1 MNNWLLLNLL
11 LNFLFLSLVPAQ
23 AATYALLIGVGEYD
37 DPKVPDLPFI
47 DNDVRNLEN
56 TLARYGGIES
66 GRIMKLHDDS
76 VDYPPTKSNVEQQVP
91 LLIQALQP
99 EDTVIIFFSG
109 HGVNGGDGK
118 LYLCPKDARVDD
130 IESTCIAASWLR
142 DQIRTANAGTKIFLF
157 DSCHAG
163 NTKDILPFDLPDA
176 TSTAKS
182 IVSNKGG
189 VFTIASCKANEK
201 SQIWQQMRQS
211 LFSYWLIQGLRGH
224 ANSDQDDF
232 IDTDELYAYVNE
244 HVTHSARVWLDK
256 QQSPVRL
263 SAEVSGV
270 PKVIKLS
277 PQPLQTV
284 IADLAEAA
292 TWNIAENQKQNVG
305 IIAFT
310 SVGADG
316 EFFSGPYGHLAF
328 TCTKDVEKSIL
339 NFIGKRKLQIDVVS
353 DRVLGTALRQVG
365 FSVED
370 LGNREKLKT
379 IGEKTGADVLVT
391 GSFRSRE
398 KNIFTLDL
406 RADDLEGRRVGATM
420 SGVAK
425 ASPNIMGELAISAD
439 TRKAAQAKPDLEV
452 PILPSTSPVDRI
464 SEEIAEHEGKDHP
477 MLDADFPYR
486 AWIEVDG
493 KLSRG
498 KLCKNDRNKWFI
510 PIPQG
515 KRFVVRAKNKT
526 DKLVLVKILADGFS
540 TLPSFTGEPMPRE
553 HLADAQAYYL
563 TPENDRFAIEGFLT
577 ELGDKKGK
585 LKYFM
590 LGDVSES
597 YANRRKYTEQLGII
611 SVAFY
616 EAVPSKRGGG
626 VGIVDGGDGE
636 TEIEY
641 LKGFRPGN
649 LLSVLHLRYYDA
661 SDEAPCN

>member
-1 MNNWLLLNLL
+1 MNNRLLLHLLLNLL
-11 LNFLFLSLVPAQ
+11 FLSTVPAQ
-23 AATYALLIGVGEYD
+23 AATYALLVGVGEYD

-47 DNDVRNLEN
+47 DNDVTNLEA
-56 TLARYGGIES
+56 TLSRYGGIES
-66 GRIMKLHDDS
+66 ERIVKLHDNS
-76 VDYPPTKSNVEQQVP
+76 VQYPPTKSMVEEQVP
-91 LLIQALQP
+91 LLVQALKP
-99 EDTVIIFFSG
+99 EDTIIIFFSG
-109 HGVNGGDGK
+109 HGVNGRDGK
-118 LYLCPKDARVDD
+118 LYLCPKDARVED

-142 DQIRTANAGTKIFLF
+142 DQIRAASAGTKIFLF

-163 NTKDILPFDLPDA
+163 NTKDILPFEASDA

-182 IVSNKGG
+182 IVSNKGEI
-189 VFTIASCKANEK
+189 FTIASCKANEK

-224 ANSDQDDF
+224 ANANQDDF

-244 HVTHSARVWLDK
+244 HVTHSAKVWLDK
-256 QQSPVRL
+256 QQSPVRI

-292 TWNIAENQKQNVG
+292 AWNIAENQKQNVG

-310 SVGADG
+310 SVGPGG
-316 EFFSGPYGHLAF
+316 EFFSGPYGQLAF

-339 NFIGKRKLQIDVVS
+339 NFIGKRRLQIDVVS
-353 DRVLGTALRQVG
+353 DRVLANVLREVG

-370 LGNREKLKT
+370 LGNREKLRA

-406 RADDLEGRRVGATM
+406 RADDLEGRKVGATM

-425 ASPNIMGELAISAD
+425 ASPNIMGEIAISAD
-439 TRKAAQAKPDLEV
+439 TRKAAQATTSLEV
-452 PILPSTSPVDRI
+452 PVLPSTSPADLI
-464 SEEIAEHEGKDHP
+464 SQEIAEHESKDHP
-477 MLDADFPYR
+477 MLDRDFPFR

-493 KLSRG
+493 KFSRG
-498 KLCKNDRNKWFI
+498 KICKNDRNKWFI

-515 KRFVVRAKNKT
+515 KRFVVRAKNKS
-526 DKLVLVKILADGFS
+526 DKMVLVKILADGFS
-540 TLPSFTGEPMPRE
+540 TLPSFDGEPMPRE
-553 HLADAQAYYL
+553 HLADARAYYL
-563 TPENDRFAIEGFLT
+563 TPDNDRFSIEGFLT
-577 ELGDKKGK
+577 DLESKKGK

-626 VGIVDGGDGE
+626 VGIVDGGDGV

-641 LKGFRPGN
+641 LKGFTPGN

-661 SDEAPCN
+661 AGEAPCD